1 MKILTGEKTK
11 IIATIGPASS
21 SLSIIKKMIGAG
33 TDGFRLNFSHGDLK
47 VFAEHVKDIRDIS
60 VKLKKN
66 IPILG
71 DLQGPK
77 IRVGKLK
84 NGSIKLM
91 KDQIITIYDKEIE
104 GSENAFSTSY
114 KNLSKELKIGER
126 ILIDDGLIK
135 LKVISKSP
143 NSLKCKVIE
152 GGILKEKK
160 GLNVPD
166 SILKTPSITEKDRE
180 WIDFSIENKLDFI
193 ALSFVR
199 DEDDIINLKNYLKK
213 KNANIPIIA
222 KIELKQGVENFES
235 ILKVAD
241 GIMVA
246 RGDLGVELGPEE
258 VPPVQKFIIRR
269 CIEARKLVITATQ
282 MLDSM
287 INNPIPTRAEASD
300 VANVVLDGTDAVLL
314 TAETSIGKNPVRVI
328 QTMSRLIR
336 RAEQI
341 ESYHNLQYD
350 YIETDEAHVQSI
362 ALASCQIAND
372 LNVKAIV
379 PITYSGFT
387 AVVLSKYFPES
398 PIIAVTNRFE
408 TQNILKFYRGVESII
423 VDDIKDFEAVI
434 DKTIDRFKKQN
445 LVKKQDMVLFVGS
458 LKTKQK
464 SISNVIKIVTI

>member
-47 VFAEHVKDIRDIS
+47 VFAEHVKNIRDIS